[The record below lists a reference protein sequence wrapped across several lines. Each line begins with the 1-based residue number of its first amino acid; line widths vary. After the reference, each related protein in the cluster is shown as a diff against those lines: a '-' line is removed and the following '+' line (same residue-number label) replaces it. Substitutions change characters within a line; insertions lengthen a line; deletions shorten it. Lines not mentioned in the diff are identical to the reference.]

1 MNTDTI
7 VIYTSKS
14 MDTIRADGGT
24 QSWKMDAPKAR
35 QHKYVVICRNAH
47 SGWSQDSKPHNSAFL
62 VGTILDI
69 VPSTETPGRWKVLI
83 GEYSEVAIPDIW
95 EGRYPVHYTTLSA
108 IGIKIEELNLQTLVY
123 PSDDKELQ
131 EEDAPK
137 TLSFS
142 EIITA
147 KKYELSK
154 ELGLDISKIEI
165 SVRM

>member
-1 MNTDTI
+1 
-7 VIYTSKS
+7 
-14 MDTIRADGGT
+14 
-24 QSWKMDAPKAR
+24 
-35 QHKYVVICRNAH
+35 VICRNAH

-108 IGIKIEELNLQTLVY
+108 LGINIEDYNLQTMLHV
-123 PSDDKELQ
+123 P
-131 EEDAPK
+131 EEEEVLEEEAPK

-154 ELGLDISKIEI
+154 ELGLDVSKIEI